1 MTNPTVS
8 RRPADA
14 GFTMVEVLVALAVI
28 TTLMAA
34 LGTYFIA
41 SQRIS
46 RSEAQAQAATRI
58 AQAGMEYARGFGGP
72 TLLVGRQQCGS
83 CDNLAPYD
91 VWGYLSDT
99 LRWDAPVTGVAPSV
113 PLPRYADAEQVVVN
127 RVTYYRFY
135 FVGRC
140 WQPANGGPCG
150 TNTTLPVPMVRL
162 VVGVLWNEASCPG
175 GMCIRAS
182 SALFSADP
190 SDPVY
195 TQ

>member
-1 MTNPTVS
+1 
-8 RRPADA
+8 
-14 GFTMVEVLVALAVI
+14 MVEVLVALAVI

-34 LGTYFIA
+34 LGTYFVA
-41 SQRIS
+41 AQRVS
-46 RSEAQAQAATRI
+46 RKEAQVQAAVRL
-58 AQAGMEYARGFGGP
+58 AQAGMERSRGYGGP

-91 VWGYLSDT
+91 VWGYLSNT
-99 LRWDAPVTGVAPSV
+99 VRWDAPVTGVTPAV
-113 PLPRYADAEQVVVN
+113 PIPRGPNAEITKLN
-127 RVTYYRFY
+127 NVTYYRYY

-140 WQPANGGPCG
+140 WQAATGGPCG
-150 TNTTLPVPMVRL
+150 TNNTLPVPMVRL
-162 VVGVLWNEASCPG
+162 VVGVTWAEASCPG
-175 GMCIRAS
+175 SMCIRAA

>member
-1 MTNPTVS
+1 
-8 RRPADA
+8 
-14 GFTMVEVLVALAVI
+14 MVEVIVALAVI

-34 LGTYFIA
+34 LGTYFVS
-41 SQRIS
+41 SQRVS
-46 RSEAQAQAATRI
+46 RKEAQVQAATRI

-72 TLLVGRQQCGS
+72 TLLAGRQQCGN

-91 VWGYLSDT
+91 VWGYLSNT
-99 LRWDAPVTGVAPSV
+99 LRWDAPVTGVTPTL
-113 PLPRYADAEQVVVN
+113 PLPRFADAEQVRLN
-127 RVTYYRFY
+127 NVTYYRFY

-140 WQPANGGPCG
+140 WQAATGGLCG

-162 VVGVLWNEASCPG
+162 NVGVMWSEAKCPA
-175 GMCIRAS
+175 GMCIRVA

-195 TQ
+195 TR

>member
-1 MTNPTVS
+1 
-8 RRPADA
+8 
-14 GFTMVEVLVALAVI
+14 MVEVLVALAVI

-113 PLPRYADAEQVVVN
+113 PLPRYADAEI
-127 RVTYYRFY
+127 VTLNNIRYYRFY

-140 WQPANGGPCG
+140 WQAATGGLCG

-162 VVGVLWNEASCPG
+162 VVGVLWSESSCPG
-175 GMCIRAS
+175 GMCIRAA

-195 TQ
+195 TR